1 MQRPLDRAAEDQG
14 FDLVDAALRRHGL
27 ERAGEAGRHLAQ
39 HHQHCV
45 LAQIGGSAV
54 DQRADRRQVAGR
66 LVVGGH
72 VGGDVD
78 NVAAPQRRRI
88 GGEREAR
95 GVLGDQLRQARL
107 DYRQLPGFET
117 LDHRRV
123 GVVADH
129 LKPARGG
136 GGGRID
142 AEMGHPGKAHDRTAH
157 LKSPVIAAGLY
168 LPPPPML

>member
-1 MQRPLDRAAEDQG
+1 M
-14 FDLVDAALRRHGL
+14 
-27 ERAGEAGRHLAQ
+27 
-39 HHQHCV
+39 
-45 LAQIGGSAV
+45 GGGAV
-54 DQRADRRQVAGR
+54 DQRADRCQVAGR

-88 GGEREAR
+88 GGERKAR
-95 GVLGDQLRQARL
+95 GMLGDQLRQARL
-107 DYRQLPGFET
+107 DHRQLPRPEPF
-117 LDHRRV
+117 DHR
-123 GVVADH
+123 GVAVVTDH

-157 LKSPVIAAGLY
+157 LTSPVIAAGLY
-168 LPPPPML
+168 LPPQPML